1 MEQGGDTDVAYRIE
15 YPGRKKAK
23 GVPVWVILLA
33 IGGLVLLRQRLGQ
46 FLLPGDPEV
55 TGRALE
61 TLLAQLRQ
69 GIGAGEA
76 VSTFC
81 KAVVQGAG
89 LG

>member
-1 MEQGGDTDVAYRIE
+1 MAYRIE
-15 YPGRKKAK
+15 YPGKKKAK
-23 GVPVWVILLA
+23 RFPVWIVLPA
-33 IGGLVLLRQRLGQ
+33 IGGLALLRQSLGR

-55 TGRALE
+55 TGWALE

-76 VSTFC
+76 VSAFC

-89 LG
+89 IG

>member
-1 MEQGGDTDVAYRIE
+1 MEQGGMGMAYRIE
-15 YPGRKKAK
+15 YPGKKKAK
-23 GVPVWVILLA
+23 RFPVWIVLPAL
-33 IGGLVLLRQRLGQ
+33 GGLALLRQRLGQ

-76 VSTFC
+76 VSAFC

-89 LG
+89 IG

>member
-1 MEQGGDTDVAYRIE
+1 MAYRIE
-15 YPGRKKAK
+15 YPGKKKAK
-23 GVPVWVILLA
+23 RFPVWIVLPAL
-33 IGGLVLLRQRLGQ
+33 GGLALLRQRLGQ

-76 VSTFC
+76 VRAFC

-89 LG
+89 IG

>member
-1 MEQGGDTDVAYRIE
+1 MAYRIA
-15 YPGRKKAK
+15 YPGREKKK
-23 GVPVWVILLA
+23 GFPVWVILLA
-33 IGGLVLLRQRLGQ
+33 VGGLVLLRQRLGR

-69 GIGAGEA
+69 GSAAGEA

-81 KAVVQGAG
+81 KTVVQGAG

>member
-1 MEQGGDTDVAYRIE
+1 MAYRIE
-15 YPGRKKAK
+15 YPGKKK
-23 GVPVWVILLA
+23 TKRFPVWIVLSVL
-33 IGGLVLLRQRLGQ
+33 GGLVLLRQRLGQ

-69 GIGAGEA
+69 GSAAGEA

-81 KAVVQGAG
+81 KTVVQGAG

>member
-1 MEQGGDTDVAYRIE
+1 MAYRIE
-15 YPGRKKAK
+15 YPGKKKAK
-23 GVPVWVILLA
+23 RFPVWIVLPAL
-33 IGGLVLLRQRLGQ
+33 GGLALLRQSFGR

-55 TGRALE
+55 TGQALE
-61 TLLAQLRQ
+61 MLLTQLRQ

-81 KAVVQGAG
+81 KTVVQGAG

>member
-1 MEQGGDTDVAYRIE
+1 MEQGGDTNVAYRIE
-15 YPGRKKAK
+15 YPGKKKAK
-23 GVPVWVILLA
+23 RFPVWIVLPAL
-33 IGGLVLLRQRLGQ
+33 GGLALLRQSLGR

-61 TLLAQLRQ
+61 MLLTQLRQ

-76 VSTFC
+76 VSAFC

-89 LG
+89 IG

>member
-1 MEQGGDTDVAYRIE
+1 MAYRIE
-15 YPGRKKAK
+15 YPGKKKAK
-23 GVPVWVILLA
+23 GFPVWIVLPALV
-33 IGGLVLLRQRLGQ
+33 GLVLLRQRLGQ

-61 TLLAQLRQ
+61 MLLTQLRQ

-81 KAVVQGAG
+81 KTVVQGAG
-89 LG
+89 IG

>member
-1 MEQGGDTDVAYRIE
+1 MAYRIE
-15 YPGRKKAK
+15 YPGKKKAK
-23 GVPVWVILLA
+23 RFPVWIVLPAL
-33 IGGLVLLRQRLGQ
+33 GGLALLRQRLGQ

-69 GIGAGEA
+69 GIRAGEA

-81 KAVVQGAG
+81 KTVVQGAG

>member
-1 MEQGGDTDVAYRIE
+1 MAYRIE
-15 YPGRKKAK
+15 YPGKKRAK
-23 GVPVWVILLA
+23 GFPVWIVLLA
-33 IGGLVLLRQRLGQ
+33 LGALVLLRQSLGR

-69 GIGAGEA
+69 GSGAGEA
-76 VSTFC
+76 VSAFC

-89 LG
+89 IG

>member
-1 MEQGGDTDVAYRIE
+1 MAYRIE
-15 YPGRKKAK
+15 YPGKKKAK

-33 IGGLVLLRQRLGQ
+33 LGGLALLRQRLGQ

-61 TLLAQLRQ
+61 MLLTQLRQ

-76 VSTFC
+76 VSAFC

-89 LG
+89 IG

>member
-1 MEQGGDTDVAYRIE
+1 MAYRIE
-15 YPGRKKAK
+15 YPGKKKAK
-23 GVPVWVILLA
+23 RFPVWIVLPAL
-33 IGGLVLLRQRLGQ
+33 GGLALLRQRLGQ

-61 TLLAQLRQ
+61 MLLTQLRQ

>member
-1 MEQGGDTDVAYRIE
+1 MGMAYRIE
-15 YPGRKKAK
+15 YSGKKKAK
-23 GVPVWVILLA
+23 RFPVWIVLPAL
-33 IGGLVLLRQRLGQ
+33 GGLALLRQSLGR

-76 VSTFC
+76 VSAFC

-89 LG
+89 IG

>member
-1 MEQGGDTDVAYRIE
+1 MGMAYQIE
-15 YPGRKKAK
+15 YPGKKKAK
-23 GVPVWVILLA
+23 GFPVWIVLLA
-33 IGGLVLLRQRLGQ
+33 LGGLALLRQSLGR

-76 VSTFC
+76 VSAFC

-89 LG
+89 IG

>member
-15 YPGRKKAK
+15 YPGKKKAK
-23 GVPVWVILLA
+23 RFPVWIALPAL
-33 IGGLVLLRQRLGQ
+33 GGLALLRQRLGQ

-81 KAVVQGAG
+81 KAVVKGAG
-89 LG
+89 IG

>member
-1 MEQGGDTDVAYRIE
+1 MAYRIE
-15 YPGRKKAK
+15 YPGKKKAK
-23 GVPVWVILLA
+23 RFPVWIVLPAL
-33 IGGLVLLRQRLGQ
+33 GGLALLRQSLGR

-76 VSTFC
+76 VSAFC
-81 KAVVQGAG
+81 KTVVQGAG

>member
-1 MEQGGDTDVAYRIE
+1 MAYRIE
-15 YPGRKKAK
+15 YPGKKKAK
-23 GVPVWVILLA
+23 RFPVWIVLPAL
-33 IGGLVLLRQRLGQ
+33 GGLALLRQSLGR
-46 FLLPGDPEV
+46 FLLPGDPAV

-76 VSTFC
+76 VSAFC

-89 LG
+89 IG

>member
-1 MEQGGDTDVAYRIE
+1 MGMAYRIE
-15 YPGRKKAK
+15 YPGKKKAK
-23 GVPVWVILLA
+23 RFPVWIVLPAL
-33 IGGLVLLRQRLGQ
+33 GGLVLLRQSLGR

-55 TGRALE
+55 TGQALE

-76 VSTFC
+76 VSAFC

-89 LG
+89 IG

>member
-1 MEQGGDTDVAYRIE
+1 MAYRIE
-15 YPGRKKAK
+15 YPGKKKAK
-23 GVPVWVILLA
+23 RFPVWIVLPAL
-33 IGGLVLLRQRLGQ
+33 GGLVLLRQSLGR

-55 TGRALE
+55 TGQALE

-76 VSTFC
+76 VSAFC

-89 LG
+89 IG

>member
-1 MEQGGDTDVAYRIE
+1 MTYRIE
-15 YPGRKKAK
+15 YSRKKK
-23 GVPVWVILLA
+23 GFPVWVILPVV
-33 IGGLVLLRQRLGQ
+33 GGLVLLRQKLGR

-69 GIGAGEA
+69 GSAAGEA
-76 VSTFC
+76 VSAFC

-89 LG
+89 IG